1 MEGLDWAMLLGL
13 ALAFGSA
20 FFFVHLGL
28 RSFGPLSVGLGRVG
42 IAACV
47 LTGVALIRG
56 KRFPANLS
64 TWLAL
69 LVMGALNN
77 AIPFSLISWSQ
88 LRIDSGLAA
97 ILNATTPIFTVLLAH
112 LVGDEKLTARRATG
126 VLLGFLGVAALIG
139 PAALARFD
147 PTDLAE
153 VAILGAACSYAFAG
167 LWGRRFRALPV
178 EVAAS
183 GMLLGST
190 AILLP
195 IALIVEHPWAVQP
208 RLDSLAAIAALAVIG
223 TAIAY
228 LLYFRLLARVGPTNL
243 LLVTFLLPV
252 VALALGA
259 GFLGE
264 RIHPAELF
272 GLLLI
277 MAGLA
282 AIDGRLV
289 AYLGAK
295 VRANLKATSPR
306 AAATSGLPRDSRR
319 S

>member
-1 MEGLDWAMLLGL
+1 MQRRMAGPDWAMLLGL
-13 ALAFGSA
+13 ALTFGSA
-20 FFFVHLGL
+20 FFFVHVGL
-28 RSFGPLSVGLGRVG
+28 RSFGPISVGLGRVG

-47 LTGVALIRG
+47 LTAVALVRG
-56 KRFPANLS
+56 RRYPTTLS
-64 TWLAL
+64 AWLAL

-97 ILNATTPIFTVLLAH
+97 IPNATTPIFTVLLAH
-112 LVGDEKLTARRATG
+112 LAGDEKLTAGRVAG
-126 VLLGFLGVAALIG
+126 VLLGFLGVAVLIG

-167 LWGRRFRALPV
+167 LWGRRFRALPA

-183 GMLLGST
+183 GMLMGST

-195 IALIVEHPWAVQP
+195 IALVFEHPWTVQP
-208 RLDSLAAIAALAVIG
+208 RLDSLAAIASLAVIG

-252 VALALGA
+252 VALALGT
-259 GFLGE
+259 GFLDE
-264 RIHPAELF
+264 PIRPAELV

-282 AIDGRLV
+282 AIDGRLAGCLV
-289 AYLGAK
+289 GK
-295 VRANLKATSPR
+295 FRATSPG
-306 AAATSGLPRDSRR
+306 AGATSGLPRDCRR